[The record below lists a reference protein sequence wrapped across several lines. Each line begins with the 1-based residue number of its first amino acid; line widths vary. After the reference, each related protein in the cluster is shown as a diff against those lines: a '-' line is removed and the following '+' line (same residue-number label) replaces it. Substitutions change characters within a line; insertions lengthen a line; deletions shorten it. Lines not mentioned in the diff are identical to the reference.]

1 MLRPIRILLPDPLD
15 ELVVLV
21 FDLIPYGLLVVV
33 DTYDM
38 VLESEVE
45 EEVEGGVASADDPL
59 RNLIEFDVGGVAVVI
74 DECRYGNAISI
85 ILLGIV
91 PPPPLPEVA
100 RTAAATTITTAIT
113 ATMPII

>member
-59 RNLIEFDVGGVAVVI
+59 RNLIEFDFGGVAVVI

-91 PPPPLPEVA
+91 PPPLPEVA